1 MKRRDIVLDLAIIF
15 GYLAALWLIAMG
27 IDLLP
32 AAGRR

>member
-15 GYLAALWLIAMG
+15 GCVAALWLIAVG